1 MRSLFKVVSVVVSVA
16 SALIP
21 AQSAYASNPQAPP
34 LPPSHIAG
42 PARALDGDTLDVTT
56 ARGVVRVRLEGI
68 DAAEGGQRCSLRWLG
83 TWDCGHAAS
92 LALAQLIENKT
103 VSCDD
108 RGTDKYSRRL
118 GVCSVEG
125 RDLNA
130 AMVRAGLAWA
140 FTRYSDLYVAE
151 EAVARK
157 ERLGIWQAA
166 TMTPWDW
173 RAVKKVPTAQKEAAA
188 QPQPLLSPPREK
200 DVAAAIPQPAA
211 CAIKGNVTANG
222 RIYHTTASPWYN
234 RIRMELG
241 VGRRWFCSEAEAQEA
256 GWRPAG
262 TATSQQ

>member
-173 RAVKKVPTAQKEAAA
+173 RAVKKVPSRTEGSGGSA
-188 QPQPLLSPPREK
+188 
-200 DVAAAIPQPAA
+200 
-211 CAIKGNVTANG
+211 
-222 RIYHTTASPWYN
+222 TTAYISAPRKRCCRSN
-234 RIRMELG
+234 TAA
-241 VGRRWFCSEAEAQEA
+241 GRVRDQRQRHRQRSHLSHHCE
-256 GWRPAG
+256 PLV
-262 TATSQQ
+262 